1 MKYYKRNASVEAVT
15 FDELVQHGIEQD
27 ADLIRGMPR
36 FFKYRGHR
44 ITHENDNCYLIAS
57 PAGGSLPFKR
67 GDMLTFCGDGSLFPM
82 ELAYFCMTYESLPDP
97 FPAPPP
103 EQCDTKWGSREAY
116 DSAMDLFRLARIE
129 MDRVEEEMRASTKLK
144 DDRIALL
151 ERACGLLEKVVLQG
165 PSSTESEME
174 SAEAALRAAGYLIPK
189 EEGMT
194 IAGDDASELGKLMRE
209 QRKGGPVPHA

>member
-1 MKYYKRNASVEAVT
+1 MKYYKRSGVIEAIN
-15 FDELVQHGIEQD
+15 FDELVRHGIESGVP
-27 ADLIRGMPR
+27 LVRHMPWS
-36 FFKYRGHR
+36 FEYRGHR
-44 ITHENDNCYLIAS
+44 ITHENDDCYLIAS
-57 PAGGSLPFKR
+57 PTGGSLPFRR

-82 ELAYFCMTYESLPDP
+82 ELPYFCMTYAELPETLP
-97 FPAPPP
+97 PPPP

-129 MDRVEEEMRASTKLK
+129 MDRVEEDMRASTKLK

-151 ERACGLLEKVVLQG
+151 ERACGLLENLVMKG
-165 PSSTESEME
+165 PSSTESELE

-194 IAGDDASELGKLMRE
+194 IAGDGASELGKLMRE